1 MESKNLKMKI
11 AIYSRGIENDQ
22 HKDIETFM
30 EELKTYNVEPV
41 FFQDFFNQFYSAVN
55 MKGKYSTFNAAEDLD
70 DSFDFMISLGGDGT
84 LLDTVTFIQDKGI
97 PVLGI
102 NYGRL
107 GFLATIG
114 KEDLASAIKALVD
127 STYVLDKRTLIHL
140 DADLPLFGNAPF
152 ALNELVLHKKDTS
165 SLIKIHTYLNGEF
178 LNTYWADGLIV
189 ATPTGSTGYSLS
201 CNGPVVFPDSGNFV
215 ITPVAP
221 HNLNI
226 RPIVVPDNNIISFEI
241 ESRTDGFLC
250 SMDSR
255 REIVPKEVQLAV
267 KKEKFLINLVRLNEN
282 NFLQT
287 LRNKLS
293 WGLDKRN

>member
-1 MESKNLKMKI
+1 MRI
-11 AIYSRGIENDQ
+11 AIYSRGIENNQ
-22 HKDIETFM
+22 LEDIELLLS
-30 EELKTYNVEPV
+30 ELLKHGAEPV
-41 FFQDFFNQFYSAVN
+41 FYQDFFNQFYSAIDLD
-55 MKGKYSTFNAAEDLD
+55 GKYSTFNSHGDMDGSIDCL
-70 DSFDFMISLGGDGT
+70 ISLGGDGT
-84 LLDTVTFIQDKGI
+84 LLDTVTLVRDTGI

-107 GFLATIG
+107 GFLANIG
-114 KEDLASAIKALVD
+114 REEINSAVEALVNRK
-127 STYVLDKRTLIHL
+127 YVLDKRTLLHL
-140 DADLPLFGNAPF
+140 DANLPLFGEVPY
-152 ALNELVLHKKDTS
+152 ALNEFTLHKSDTS
-165 SLIKIHTYLNGEF
+165 PMIKIHTYLNGEF

-201 CNGPVVFPDSGNFV
+201 CNGPVVFPDSASFV

-226 RPIVVPDNNIISFEI
+226 RPIVVPDNTIVSFEV
-241 ESRTDGFLC
+241 EGRTDTFIC

-255 REIVPKEVQLAV
+255 RELVPKEIQLAV
-267 KKEKFLINLVRLNEN
+267 KKQDFGINLIRLNED

>member
-1 MESKNLKMKI
+1 MKI

-41 FFQDFFNQFYSAVN
+41 FSQDFFNQFYSAVN
-55 MKGKYSTFNAAEDLD
+55 MRGKYGTFNAAEDLD
-70 DSFDFMISLGGDGT
+70 DSFDFVISLGGDGT
-84 LLDTVTFIQDKGI
+84 LLDTVTLIQDKGI

-114 KEDLASAIKALVD
+114 KEDLSSAIKALVD
-127 STYVLDKRTLIHL
+127 RTYVLDKRTLIHL
-140 DADLPLFGNAPF
+140 DADLPLFGSAPF
-152 ALNELVLHKKDTS
+152 GLNEFVIHKKDTS
-165 SLIKIHTYLNGEF
+165 SMIKIHTYLNGEF

-201 CNGPVVFPDSGNFV
+201 CNGPVVFPESGNFV

-226 RPIVVPDNNIISFEI
+226 RPIVVSDDNIISFEV
-241 ESRTDGFLC
+241 ESRSDGFLC

-255 REIVPKEVQLAV
+255 RELVPKEVQLAV
-267 KKEKFLINLVRLNEN
+267 KKEEFSINLVRLNEN